1 MKMGKIKYIDKFI
14 LSLVAITGLA
24 LMLAFTVPKGT
35 FVLFMQ
41 YLRTPVLD
49 YIMEFFSFLGLGIM
63 VIPVLILVWRRC
75 GLWQLIASGGT
86 AIFLAII
93 IQLLKRTFNEPR
105 PALALEFMPEPYPFS
120 IPHELFSFPSGH
132 SATAFFIA
140 TTLFMVFRTRKIL
153 ILAFIYA
160 TLVAISRIY
169 LFQHFF
175 VDTVVGAIIGI
186 SLGYLAFKTRV
197 RCDGQQ
203 S

>member
-1 MKMGKIKYIDKFI
+1 MKMGKIKYVDKFI
-14 LSLVAITGLA
+14 LTLVVIIGLA
-24 LMLAFTVPKGT
+24 LMLAITIPKGT

-63 VIPVLILVWRRC
+63 VIPVLIIVWRRC
-75 GLWQLIASGGT
+75 GLLQLIASGGT

-93 IQLLKRTFNEPR
+93 VQFLKQTFNEPR
-105 PALALEFMPEPYPFS
+105 PASALEFMPEPYPFS
-120 IPHELFSFPSGH
+120 TPHELFSFPSGH

-140 TTLFMVFRTRKIL
+140 TTLFMVFRTRKVL

-197 RCDGQQ
+197 RCDEQQ